1 MSGGIKIAS
10 PLDGLSYKRRLFAR
24 YLARGE
30 SRASAATLA
39 GYKDQRT
46 ASRLMRDPAV
56 LNEVDR
62 VTLEL
67 EQDQRVSLGQHL
79 ARLEHLSNAAEGA
92 GNYAAAVA
100 AAVSQGKASRLYV
113 EQSHVLTAA
122 AEPVEMVLER
132 LNGLIDDS
140 SIPSLDE
147 PPDSD
152 GIPE

>member
-1 MSGGIKIAS
+1 MGGGNKIPA

-62 VTLEL
+62 VTLEM
-67 EQDQRVSLGQHL
+67 EQEQRVSLGQHL
-79 ARLEHLSNAAEGA
+79 ARLEHLSKAAEGA

-113 EQSHVLTAA
+113 EQSHVVTQA
-122 AEPVEMVLER
+122 AEPVEIVLDR
-132 LNGLIDDS
+132 LNTLIHDS
-140 SIPSLDE
+140 SSASLDE